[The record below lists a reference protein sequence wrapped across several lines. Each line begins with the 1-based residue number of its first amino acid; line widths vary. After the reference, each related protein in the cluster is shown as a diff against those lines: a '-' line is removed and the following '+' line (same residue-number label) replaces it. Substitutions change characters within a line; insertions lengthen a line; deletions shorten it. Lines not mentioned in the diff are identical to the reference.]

1 MTHPLVTEARKLL
14 GKPFRH
20 HGRGP
25 RYFDC
30 AGLCIAAYK
39 AATGSDIIDVKYYGR
54 EPHRNGLQ
62 EAIERNAG
70 KPVAGPP
77 QPGDVLL
84 IRFNRAPHHMGI
96 VGETPYGALSLIHAH
111 GESGRVVEH
120 RLDEWWQQHIVA
132 IYRPEVR

>member
-1 MTHPLVTEARKLL
+1 MTPLIVIEARKLL

-25 RYFDC
+25 KHYDC

-39 AATGSDIIDVKYYGR
+39 AATGRDIEDVRYYGR

-62 EAIERNAG
+62 DAIERNAG

-77 QPGDVLL
+77 QPGDIVL
-84 IRFNRAPHHMGI
+84 IRFNRAPHHMGV
-96 VGETPYGALSLIHAH
+96 VGETPYGAPSLIHAS
-111 GESGRVVEH
+111 GERGMVVEQ
-120 RLDEWWQQHIVA
+120 RLDDYWLQHIVA
-132 IYRPEVR
+132 IYRPEVT